1 MKHECSKEESLLRLE
16 MKVDKMSSKIDS
28 LLHFRSRLMGGAAVI
43 GTILSFVAA
52 WVVNRL

>member
-1 MKHECSKEESLLRLE
+1 MKHECSKEEFLLRLE
-16 MKVDKMSSKIDS
+16 MKVDRMSSKIDS

-43 GTILSFVAA
+43 GTILSFIAA